1 MLQDVTAGQRE
12 KFSIR
17 GCQPKR
23 AASRRSKANT
33 TATATKVSKVV
44 KAKRAKSTTKAQDK
58 RQHINSIAPSF
69 SSSAAA
75 QADDDADVMDYAPTE
90 AVVDDYAQETRFE
103 YVHFD
108 LLIISNKTS
117 PLTD

>member
-1 MLQDVTAGQRE
+1 MLQDVAAGERE

-23 AASRRSKANT
+23 ASRRSKANT
-33 TATATKVSKVV
+33 TAPTPKSGKVV
-44 KAKRAKSTTKAQDK
+44 KAKGAKSTRARDK
-58 RQHINSIAPSF
+58 RQHTNSVAPSSF

-90 AVVDDYAQETRFE
+90 AVVEDAAQETRFE
-103 YVHFD
+103 YVTRS
-108 LLIISNKTS
+108 IPIS
-117 PLTD
+117 